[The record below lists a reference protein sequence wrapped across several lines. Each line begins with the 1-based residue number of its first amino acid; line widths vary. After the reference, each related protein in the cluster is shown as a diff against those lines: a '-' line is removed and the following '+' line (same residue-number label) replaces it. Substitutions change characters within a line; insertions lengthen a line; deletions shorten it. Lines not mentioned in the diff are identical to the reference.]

1 MDLIKSGHKLTL
13 TIDVNCTVSEIYFSY
28 VTVYSI
34 INQTSNIL
42 EAEGQSV

>member
-1 MDLIKSGHKLTL
+1 MDLIKSDHKLTL

-34 INQTSNIL
+34 INHNFNIL
-42 EAEGQSV
+42 QAEGQLV